1 MITFLTAGI
10 LYLIGVGVLLY
21 LRPQLMFT
29 PDGIWKEFG
38 IGKDTTH
45 FSPFP
50 FWLFCIVWA
59 FVSYSLSL
67 LLTSSWT
74 FYPKGSNRRGNA
86 RVPPGAP
93 YGEGMGEEVGGMEL
107 PVGYYMIN
115 RKTKNGIPRYIY
127 IGAEPE

>member
-1 MITFLTAGI
+1 MIVFLTAGI
-10 LYLIGVGVLLY
+10 LYLIGVGIILY
-21 LRPQLMFT
+21 IRPELMFT

-38 IGKDTTH
+38 IGNDTTH

-59 FVSYSLSL
+59 FVSYGLSL
-67 LLTSSWT
+67 LITINWSS
-74 FYPKGSNRRGNA
+74 YSKGSNRRGNT
-86 RVPPGAP
+86 RIPPGP
-93 YGEGMGEEVGGMEL
+93 SFGEGEEVGGMEL

-127 IGAEPE
+127 IGAELS